1 LRYVGARFEG
11 PRLPTT
17 LLADLSAFRDL
28 LVAYAKDRW
37 RQSHADRERL
47 PKGFDKSISLDLVG
61 IEDGSA
67 VPKLDW
73 SLEQAQITLPGFTEE
88 LEEIVDQSF
97 KDLVGLIDGA
107 GQDRFPTALSS
118 EHIRALNKLGAG
130 LRDQE
135 RIEFPDRPDPEGN
148 VVFLDNYRR
157 KALITHVRET
167 YQLRFEGIG
176 DLRGFN
182 VAGYIDVHTQEYGEL
197 RIDVDSDRIAAEF
210 DGNIGAAIQFELMI
224 ELDNRDTFRSIIDVF
239 DVELIDPD
247 LADNVMR
254 CMERLTDLGNLQDGW
269 HDGEGSA
276 PSDEAIKVA
285 KTFLRQRPSL
295 AGALAVFPTLAGGV
309 LFEFEV
315 HGWDYSVEIEADGGL
330 EFFGIQIE
338 GPEELE
344 AKHFMNAGEDFLA
357 EFDARV
363 GV

>member
-1 LRYVGARFEG
+1 MRYVGARFEG
-11 PRLPTT
+11 ARLPTT
-17 LLADLSAFRDL
+17 VLADLSAFRDL
-28 LVAYAKDRW
+28 LVANAKDRW

-67 VPKLDW
+67 VPRLEW
-73 SLEQAQITLPGFTEE
+73 SLEQAQATLPGFTDE

-107 GQDRFPTALSS
+107 GQARFPAALSS

-135 RIEFPDRPDPEGN
+135 RIEFPDRSDSDGN
-148 VVFLDNYRR
+148 VVYLDNHRR
-157 KALITHVRET
+157 RALITQVRET

-182 VAGYIDVHTQEYGEL
+182 VAGYIDVDTEKYGEL
-197 RIDVDSDRIAAEF
+197 RIDVDRDRIAAEF

-224 ELDNRDTFRSIIDVF
+224 ELDNRDTFRAIVDVF

-254 CMERLTDLGNLQDGW
+254 CMARLTDLGNLRDGW

-276 PSDEAIKVA
+276 PSAEAIKVA

-295 AGALAVFPTLAGGV
+295 AGALSVFPTLAGGV
-309 LFEFEV
+309 LLEFEV
-315 HGWDYSVEIEADGGL
+315 RGWDYSVEIEADGGL